1 MADAEHR
8 VVPIAVDNNMGTVVG
23 IGERATPDMAVNTT
37 RIVRRDFESWAY
49 SLRRVFGVKISASL

>member
-1 MADAEHR
+1 
-8 VVPIAVDNNMGTVVG
+8 MGTVVG